1 MKIENCIQ
9 FLQKNKIKIAL
20 AAGGII
26 LLFFALYF
34 FSHLGRDRRVFIYPV
49 SGSSKTQ
56 KEVRYLN
63 SQPVQGKIN
72 YYVDEL
78 ILGPSFYRGR
88 ALFTP
93 GTAVE
98 FCFLSEK
105 TLYVGLSK
113 EAVLQENGAPLLSE
127 AVALFRKNIKKNF
140 TGIKDIEIF
149 VSGNCIS
156 N

>member
-72 YYVDEL
+72 
-78 ILGPSFYRGR
+78 SFYRGR